1 MFFISRLNVIAGA
14 SVCFMSTGWVDD
26 VAQCFIIYVNRS
38 VVSVAG
44 ASVCILWHQFG
55 WLVLLVHL
63 SVCFMSTG
71 RVVSVTGAS
80 VCVLYVNRSDG

>member
-1 MFFISRLNVIAGA
+1 MLLLVHL
-14 SVCFMSTGWVDD
+14 SVLCQQVGWTMLLSVLSFMSTG
-26 VAQCFIIYVNRS
+26 Q
-38 VVSVAG
+38 
-44 ASVCILWHQFG
+44 

>member
-1 MFFISRLNVIAGA
+1 MDNVAGA
-14 SVCFMSTGWVDD
+14 SC
-26 VAQCFIIYVNRS
+26 QCFIIYVNRS

-44 ASVCILWHQFG
+44 ASVCILWQQFG

-71 RVVSVTGAS
+71 QMVNVAGAS
-80 VCVLYVNRSDG
+80 VLYVNRSDG